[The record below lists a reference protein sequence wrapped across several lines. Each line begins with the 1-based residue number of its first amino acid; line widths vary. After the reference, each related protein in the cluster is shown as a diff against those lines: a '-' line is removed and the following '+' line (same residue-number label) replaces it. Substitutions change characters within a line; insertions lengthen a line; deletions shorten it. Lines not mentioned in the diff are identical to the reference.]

1 MSVFAIVKEVH
12 SSQPSK
18 PRVQSDLEL
27 RIAEHSH
34 TKFFLRN
41 GLSLQEPPALEG
53 YLYRYRR
60 GTHLRDAVY
69 VATHDGNIF
78 FVPTVSAHPP
88 APPTLPI
95 SPANP
100 IPLPDPGQHT
110 DITTSTSAHSTSS
123 VSTPALTHAGEVAR
137 GAAQILAAKSFLDMR
152 DIVEVRRAKEPW
164 HPVMPGTNLLGGKKR
179 RVASR
184 GQSQGTGTQSQASRS
199 VPSTTHLLGTDDGGG
214 PLADIGDLQ
223 LDEEDGVDPGGD
235 EVLNGIADPGE
246 RNALKTRRS
255 FELVLRSGEIV
266 RFEVSATINNGQ
278 KRRLFSNKTCLV
290 LRRTV
295 AKWQLNG
302 RLDWGA

>member
-1 MSVFAIVKEVH
+1 M
-12 SSQPSK
+12 
-18 PRVQSDLEL
+18 QSDLEL

-41 GLSLQEPPALEG
+41 GLSLREPPALEG

-60 GTHLRDAVY
+60 GTHLRDAIY

-78 FVPTVSAHPP
+78 FVPTVSSHPP

-95 SPANP
+95 SPTNP

-123 VSTPALTHAGEVAR
+123 APIPALTHAGEVAR

-152 DIVEVRRAKEPW
+152 DIVEVRRAREPW

-179 RVASR
+179 KKVATRS
-184 GQSQGTGTQSQASRS
+184 QSQGTGTHSQASRS

-214 PLADIGDLQ
+214 PLADIGEIQ
-223 LDEEDGVDPGGD
+223 LDEEDAVDPGGD

-246 RNALKTRRS
+246 RSALKTRRS
-255 FELVLRSGEIV
+255 FELVLRSGEII
-266 RFEVSATINNGQ
+266 RFEVSTTFNNGQ
-278 KRRLFSNKTCLV
+278 KRMLLQLNKICIL

-295 AKWQLNG
+295 AKWQPNG

>member
-1 MSVFAIVKEVH
+1 M
-12 SSQPSK
+12 
-18 PRVQSDLEL
+18 QSDLEL

-34 TKFFLRN
+34 TKFALRN
-41 GLSLQEPPALEG
+41 GLSLREPPALEG
-53 YLYRYRR
+53 YLYRYRQ

-95 SPANP
+95 GPANP
-100 IPLPDPGQHT
+100 VPLPDPGQHT
-110 DITTSTSAHSTSS
+110 DITTSVSAHSTSS
-123 VSTPALTHAGEVAR
+123 APTPALTHAGEVAR

-152 DIVEVRRAKEPW
+152 DIVEVRRAREPW
-164 HPVMPGTNLLGGKKR
+164 HPVVPVMPGINLGGKKR
-179 RVASR
+179 KVASR

-199 VPSTTHLLGTDDGGG
+199 VPSTTHLLGTDDGCG
-214 PLADIGDLQ
+214 PLADIRDIQ
-223 LDEEDGVDPGGD
+223 FDEEDGVDLGGD
-235 EVLNGIADPGE
+235 EVLNGITEPGG

-255 FELVLRSGEIV
+255 FELVLRCGEII
-266 RFEVSATINNGQ
+266 RFEVSATFNNGQ
-278 KRRLFSNKTCLV
+278 KGILFQLNKTCII